1 MSINP
6 ETNYCFI
13 ITREM
18 LNSTGDMNGWWPL
31 QWGGHYSP
39 QNKTYIHRYVLI
51 MDEDLP
57 VTPAPPLISRRNGCC
72 LGSHSSPCNTRRLAA
87 ALFMRAQSGQVHGT
101 DHVCIFTP
109 RDPEP
114 QTTSCSCGQ
123 TPFVQLF
130 VFGLCM
136 KETET
141 MEHSPLRW
149 HMLICITI
157 EPFTLESVC

>member
-1 MSINP
+1 MIVSSSLEKYWTLLEILKADDP
-6 ETNYCFI
+6 CSWEATTAFKMKY
-13 ITREM
+13 
-18 LNSTGDMNGWWPL
+18 
-31 QWGGHYSP
+31 
-39 QNKTYIHRYVLI
+39 YIHRHVLI

-57 VTPAPPLISRRNGCC
+57 VTPASPLISWRNGCC
-72 LGSHSSPCNTRRLAA
+72 LGSHLSPCNTERLAA
-87 ALFMRAQSGQVHGT
+87 TLFMRAQYSQVHGR

-109 RDPEP
+109 RDPEL

-141 MEHSPLRW
+141 MEHSPLHW

-157 EPFTLESVC
+157 EPFTVESVC